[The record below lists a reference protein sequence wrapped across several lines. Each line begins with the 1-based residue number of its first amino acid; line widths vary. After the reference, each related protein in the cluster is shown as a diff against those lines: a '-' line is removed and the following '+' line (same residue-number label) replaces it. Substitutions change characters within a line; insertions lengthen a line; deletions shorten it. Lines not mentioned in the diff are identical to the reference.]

1 MLTIL
6 TALPITLPITPI
18 IMTGTGGVV
27 VDGGGG
33 GLVLSSVLHMGFMN
47 TRGTKDTGAVVDTA
61 AVVDTG
67 TVMDTGSV
75 VDTEVE
81 VDTGVEGI
89 TGNDG
94 GAPGCGKINGY
105 LAGNTGLFFGKYHAR
120 PVYSVFFK
128 TLDSLGK
135 A

>member
-27 VDGGGG
+27 VGGGGG

-47 TRGTKDTGAVVDTA
+47 TRGTKDTGTVVDTA

-67 TVMDTGSV
+67 TVMDTAAV
-75 VDTEVE
+75 VDPE